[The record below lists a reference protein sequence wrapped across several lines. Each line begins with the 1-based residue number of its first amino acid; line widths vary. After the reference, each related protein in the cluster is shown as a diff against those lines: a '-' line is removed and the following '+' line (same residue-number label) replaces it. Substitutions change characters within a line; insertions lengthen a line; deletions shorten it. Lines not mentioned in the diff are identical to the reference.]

1 MDLKSLEEI
10 REKWSC
16 QKNVLDDANRSSGGD
31 KDISVKDHWEELQK
45 IMFIKCERMK
55 PII

>member
-16 QKNVLDDANRSSGGD
+16 QKNVLDDANSSSGGD
-31 KDISVKDHWEELQK
+31 KDTSVKD
-45 IMFIKCERMK
+45 C
-55 PII
+55 